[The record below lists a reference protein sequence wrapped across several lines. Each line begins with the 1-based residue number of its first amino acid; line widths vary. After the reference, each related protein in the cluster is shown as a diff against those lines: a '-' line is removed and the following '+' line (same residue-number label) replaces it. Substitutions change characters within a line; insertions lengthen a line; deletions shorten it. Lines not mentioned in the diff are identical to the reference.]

1 MSGFFISY
9 DGYFSK
15 INLSPFNDHFTSL
28 NFFINENLKVKPQAH
43 SDYIFNRVD
52 DYGLDL
58 DVVFEAKAKEQAI
71 LKYREMYGDENCQLA
86 AK

>member
-1 MSGFFISY
+1 MCQNVY
-9 DGYFSK
+9 
-15 INLSPFNDHFTSL
+15 
-28 NFFINENLKVKPQAH
+28 H
-43 SDYIFNRVD
+43 SDYILNRVN

-71 LKYREMYGDENCQLA
+71 LKYREMYGDENCQLV